1 LQTQIALELIN
12 PTDMRMHEVALDG
25 TCGQAG
31 SEIHVKEPKTVHKF
45 LLLISYP
52 YIAVAYHRS
61 TTPSPDG
68 VV

>member
-1 LQTQIALELIN
+1 
-12 PTDMRMHEVALDG
+12 MHEVALDG